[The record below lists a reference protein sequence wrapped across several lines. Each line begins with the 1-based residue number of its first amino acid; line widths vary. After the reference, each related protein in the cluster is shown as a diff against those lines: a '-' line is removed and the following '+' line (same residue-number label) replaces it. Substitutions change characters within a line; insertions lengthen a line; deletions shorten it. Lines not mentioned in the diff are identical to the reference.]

1 MRVAMLRRLARW
13 RARGKRCILLYCGD
27 HDVHGLRI
35 STALRSNL
43 EGVLLAF
50 RRAYPEWEDFDL
62 DAVRIERFG
71 LNADFIKVNRLS
83 WTNNLI
89 TGGGKDLA
97 DPEHTLHWNR
107 DVQDYIKRFGERK
120 VEGDALMTRPQAGRE
135 LCEAAILSYLDEDAS
150 RGSIGQLGASAS
162 RCVRPST
169 GYLASKGTPNEHR
182 AHCR

>member
-1 MRVAMLRRLARW
+1 M
-13 RARGKRCILLYCGD
+13 
-27 HDVHGLRI
+27 
-35 STALRSNL
+35 STACASRRRS
-43 EGVLLAF
+43 G
-50 RRAYPEWEDFDL
+50 RTSRACCWRSAAPIQNGKTSTSTRC
-62 DAVRIERFG
+62 AIERFG

-107 DVQDYIKRFGERK
+107 DVQDYMKRFGERK

-135 LCEAAILSYLDEDAS
+135 LCEAAILSYVDEDAS

-169 GYLASKGTPNEHR
+169 GCLASKGTPNEHR
-182 AHCR
+182 ARCR